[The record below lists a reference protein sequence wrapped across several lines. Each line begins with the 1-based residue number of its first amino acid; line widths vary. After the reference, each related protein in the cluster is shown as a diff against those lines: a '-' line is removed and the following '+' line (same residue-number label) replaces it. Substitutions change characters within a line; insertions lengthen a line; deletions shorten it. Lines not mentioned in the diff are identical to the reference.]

1 MNNDND
7 LVRYQPQPA
16 PVISYSEMEK
26 MAGVIAGSGLF
37 GVKNPVQALALMLV
51 AQSEGL
57 HPATAARD
65 YHVIQG
71 RPALK
76 ADAMLAKF
84 QASGGKVDW
93 VAYTETRCEAT
104 FSHPQG
110 GKVTVAW
117 TIEMAKNA
125 GLTGKDVWKQFP
137 RAMLRARVISEGIRT
152 VYPAVLCG
160 LYTPEETRDMID
172 VSGPTEMTGP
182 DVSAA
187 TPAPAPPP
195 PPPTYDF
202 ETAEFIIN
210 AFDDDA
216 ELAIWLANERKKN
229 NWRKADHPHYVIVKN
244 VCAERAEKIRA
255 ARKAAQPLNPSP
267 GKAATPESLAAAGFD
282 CDRTEKKKST

>member
-1 MNNDND
+1 MND

-16 PVISYSEMEK
+16 PAISYADMEK
-26 MAGVIAGSGLF
+26 MAGVIASSGLF
-37 GVKNPVQALALMLV
+37 GVTNPVQALALMLV
-51 AQSEGL
+51 AQAEGL

-65 YHVIQG
+65 YHVIKG
-71 RPALK
+71 KPSLK

-84 QASGGKVDW
+84 QSCGGKVEW
-93 VAYTETRCEAT
+93 LSYTETRCEAT

-117 TIEMAKNA
+117 TTEMAKNA

-172 VSGPTEMTGP
+172 VAGHAETSGP

-187 TPAPAPPP
+187 TPQPQPKPQP
-195 PPPTYDF
+195 YDF
-202 ETAEFIIN
+202 FAAELTIN
-210 AFDDDA
+210 SFDDDA
-216 ELAIWLANERKKN
+216 ELSVWLASERKRN
-229 NWRKADHPHYVIVKN
+229 DWRKADHPDYVIVKN
-244 VCAERAEKIRA
+244 VCAERAAKIRT
-255 ARKAAQPLNPSP
+255 ARKSAHPLNPSP
-267 GKAATPESLAAAGFD
+267 GKAATPESLASAGFD
-282 CDRTEKKKST
+282 GKEPEPFNDSLELIQ

>member
-7 LVRYQPQPA
+7 LVRYQPHPA

-26 MAGVIAGSGLF
+26 MAGVIASSGLF

-71 RPALK
+71 RPSLK

-84 QASGGKVDW
+84 QARGGKVDW

-152 VYPAVLCG
+152 VYPGVLVG
-160 LYTPEETRDMID
+160 MYTPEEVGDIAPNPAETIE
-172 VSGPTEMTGP
+172 VKGPSETTGP
-182 DVSAA
+182 LL
-187 TPAPAPPP
+187 APA
-195 PPPTYDF
+195 YDLEAAGF
-202 ETAEFIIN
+202 VIQSIADVT
-210 AFDDDA
+210 
-216 ELAIWLANERKKN
+216 ELRIWLAGERKRMG
-229 NWRKADHPHYVIVKN
+229 WRPGDPLYEALKGVA
-244 VCAERAEKIRA
+244 AARAEEIEVQKEEPHLDNRLEKI
-255 ARKAAQPLNPSP
+255 
-267 GKAATPESLAAAGFD
+267 
-282 CDRTEKKKST
+282 

>member
-1 MNNDND
+1 MQHD
-7 LVRYQPQPA
+7 LMRYQPQPA
-16 PVISYSEMEK
+16 PAISYGDMEK

-160 LYTPEETRDMID
+160 LYTPEEVGDMRD
-172 VSGPTEMTGP
+172 VAGQAETTGP

-187 TPAPAPPP
+187 TPPPAPL
-195 PPPTYDF
+195 TYDF
-202 ETAEFIIN
+202 EAAELTIN
-210 AFDDDA
+210 SFEDDA
-216 ELAIWLANERKKN
+216 ALAVWLTNERKKN
-229 NWRKADHPHYVIVKN
+229 DWRKIDHPDYVILKN
-244 VCAERAEKIRA
+244 LCAERAAQIREQ
-255 ARKAAQPLNPSP
+255 RKKSKPLNPAP
-267 GKAATPESLAAAGFD
+267 GKAATHESLAAAGFD
-282 CDRTEKKKST
+282 GKDPTPFDDSLEVIA